1 MFKNTPF
8 EAIAKA
14 MSEGAPKFD
23 PTAVQAT
30 VTAMQDNLMAWGNL
44 AQSQAQAVQASVS
57 QTMAA
62 LQGVKDPQS
71 ALETI
76 QSSASDG
83 VSLAAQNLQA
93 VTALAM
99 AQYLASVDAIE
110 KAHPMPESFAAVS
123 QALRTAAS
131 NFENSVNA
139 ALDKASATVVQAK
152 PAAKKA
158 R

>member
-8 EAIAKA
+8 EAVAKA
-14 MSEGAPKFD
+14 MSEGAPKLD
-23 PTAVQAT
+23 PSAVQAT

-57 QTMAA
+57 KTMAA
-62 LQGVKDPQS
+62 LQGATDPQS
-71 ALETI
+71 ALEAI
-76 QSSASDG
+76 KSSASDG
-83 VSLAAQNLQA
+83 VSLTSQNLQG
-93 VTALAM
+93 VTSLAM
-99 AQYLASVDAIE
+99 AQFLAGVDAME
-110 KAHPMPESFAAVS
+110 KASPMPESCAAVT

-131 NFENSVNA
+131 NFENAVNA
-139 ALDKASATVVQAK
+139 ALDKASATVVAAK